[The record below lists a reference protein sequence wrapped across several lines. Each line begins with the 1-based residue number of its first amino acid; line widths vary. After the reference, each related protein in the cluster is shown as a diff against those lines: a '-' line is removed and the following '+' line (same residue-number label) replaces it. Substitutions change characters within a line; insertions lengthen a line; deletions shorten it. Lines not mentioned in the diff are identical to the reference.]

1 MGVITG
7 LAIAAAATAA
17 AAYLKGQ
24 AAKKAGAAQKK
35 ALAEQEA
42 ILVKKLDPAALNRL
56 AQTMDKERLLNRRK
70 LQEETDPELAKLRQ
84 LGKEE
89 LLKEFSRDDNTRQST
104 QVANRLFQENAEL
117 DPRMEALKDSIINKA
132 QADLDKGAELPAEYQ
147 AELVR
152 SGLGVGAGAGV
163 GVSRNQVGGVTSR
176 LLGGAGLQLEAQRTA
191 EAQSLIGTANA
202 LTTSRANILSSIFP
216 TIKATEDAK
225 IARAA
230 GAFQLG
236 ESTIPQY
243 GISGSDAVNLEVAR
257 QNALV
262 AARGRK
268 GAINANLAIARG
280 ETNAAYVQAAGS
292 AASGVAGAYGGGGAG
307 GISSMGG
314 AGGGGGGMTAQ
325 QTLNQD
331 AFGRQSAG
339 VIAPRVEGGA
349 VPMMGQPVGASNF
362 IFDSATGQMVDVGFP
377 GSRTPRQQA
386 LFDRIVG
393 AMA

>member
-176 LLGGAGLQLEAQRTA
+176 LLGGAGIQLEAQRTA

-262 AARGRK
+262 AARGKK
-268 GAINANLAIARG
+268 GEIKANLAIAAG
-280 ETNAAYVQAAGS
+280 NTNAAYAQAAGS
-292 AASGVAGAYGGGGAG
+292 LAGGVVGAYSSPGTGAFGNQPTTPQVGGGIDAR
-307 GISSMGG
+307 
-314 AGGGGGGMTAQ
+314 TQ
-325 QTLNQD
+325 LNQD

-339 VIAPRVEGGA
+339 IAPRVEVGTVPMVGQNFGGA
-349 VPMMGQPVGASNF
+349 NIV
-362 IFDSATGQMVDVGFP
+362 FDPATGQNVDIGMP
-377 GSRTPRQQA
+377 GYRTPRQQA
-386 LFDRIVG
+386 LADRILGVG
-393 AMA
+393 A